1 MGAGLDP
8 GRKGNEFSESFLATS
23 FFFLFCLVVF
33 MRRVLSVQERLGTE
47 IGEAAEGSA
56 HDAGEIN
63 GSGAADTLGGHRV
76 GAGQGQSC
84 VRAGGARG
92 SSRLIVSCSYTI

>member
-1 MGAGLDP
+1 MGSGLDP

-23 FFFLFCLVVF
+23 FFFSILVVF

-56 HDAGEIN
+56 HDAR
-63 GSGAADTLGGHRV
+63 T
-76 GAGQGQSC
+76 
-84 VRAGGARG
+84 
-92 SSRLIVSCSYTI
+92 